1 MTDEGA
7 KKLAAA
13 ILGLAHT
20 DYTTA
25 CLKKID
31 DIHNIK
37 RDAQEARSFI
47 HTQWC
52 HDLCDMIDA
61 DYHKFIEVTIQ
72 KSRLAQPVYKYLE
85 AEIRDYHRSIAEIE
99 QIKRD
104 IIDCD
109 TKETNKGGNNGAIG
123 NPTERKGLKIASDEK
138 LARLEKMVAVIGK
151 VFDDLPEDRKEMVKL
166 KYWSRIYTDDGI
178 AEKLCIDRATFYRWK
193 REFVI
198 RIAIRLG
205 YL

>member
-13 ILGLAHT
+13 ILGLAYT

-25 CLKKID
+25 SLKKID
-31 DIHNIK
+31 DIQNIK

-52 HDLCDMIDA
+52 HDLCDMIDV

-109 TKETNKGGNNGAIG
+109 TKETNKGGSNGAVG